1 MTRRAVLKSLWRLGP
16 ALLAWGL
23 AGCMPLPTL
32 KPALDL
38 SMPAAR
44 VPPEAVQT
52 EYVTVPGFPEPHTP
66 ERYNR
71 SYYLRYYVAESEPTQ
86 TVLVLVPGI
95 FGGAT
100 SFDPL
105 ARLLVASFPGL
116 EVWAVD
122 RRANA
127 LEDRRAAVETLA
139 TGDPTPAYEFYI
151 ANAGEA
157 DGFEPVP
164 PDEVRFMAYWGL
176 DVHLRDL
183 HEIIKSANGKA
194 PRVILG
200 GHSLGASLVSFYA
213 AYDFGEGQETDPGY
227 AHIDGLVLLDGALG
241 RTGGFARPDR
251 GLSVGPIQLIAT
263 AAELEAGEG
272 NPYFSFAFSPTLY
285 ARSEAKALLALLE
298 PLELA
303 PPGLED
309 FPVTNRALLGLS
321 RDDQYGPSP
330 IFSVSIG
337 DAVGAEFN
345 GNLVA
350 VLLDGLEGVYSK
362 SVVGVAD
369 GYDYVDWTPGDPA
382 RERTDLETFVRAWAL
397 PETNYSEWYFPVRL
411 LIDTLALDVTL
422 ADEPGFVPNAEVPT
436 PTLALGASRGLLPSL
451 DGFAAYA
458 VARAGSPFS
467 SFVLPGLTHADITTA
482 RDNPVVPLF
491 GRWLARLP
499 N

>member
-1 MTRRAVLKSLWRLGP
+1 MMRRA
-16 ALLAWGL
+16 ALLGLGLMFAL
-23 AGCMPLPTL
+23 AGCMPIPTL

-38 SMPAAR
+38 PTPAYR

-52 EYVTVPGFPEPHTP
+52 EYVTVPGYPEPHTP

-71 SYYLRYYVAESEPTQ
+71 SYYLRYHVEPDSGEPPP

-105 ARLLVASFPGL
+105 ARQLVASVPGL

-127 LEDRRAAVETLA
+127 LEDRRAAIESLEA
-139 TGDPTPAYEFYI
+139 SDPTPAYEFYV
-151 ANAGEA
+151 ANAGKA
-157 DGFEPVP
+157 DGFRLVP

-176 DVHLRDL
+176 TVHLRDL
-183 HEIIKSANGKA
+183 HEIVKEAGEKA

-213 AYDFGEGQETDPGY
+213 AYDFGDAGEADPGY

-241 RTGGFARPDR
+241 RTGGFARADR
-251 GLSVGPIQLIAT
+251 GLSIGPFRLVAT

-272 NPYFSFAFSPTLY
+272 NPYFTAAFSPKLY

-309 FPVTNRALLGLS
+309 FPATNRAVLGLS

-337 DAVGAEFN
+337 DAVGATFD

-350 VLLDGLEGVYSK
+350 VLLDGWEGVYSK
-362 SVVGVAD
+362 SVAGVAD
-369 GYDYVDWTPGDPA
+369 GYAYVDWTPGDGA
-382 RERTDLETFVRAWAL
+382 RERTDLGTFVRAWAL

-436 PTLALGASRGLLPSL
+436 PTLVLGASRGLLPSL

-458 VARAGSPFS
+458 AARVGSPFS
-467 SFVLPGLTHADITTA
+467 SVILPGLTHADVTTA
-482 RDNPVVPLF
+482 RDNPAVPIF
-491 GRWLARLP
+491 ARWLSRLP
-499 N
+499 

>member
-1 MTRRAVLKSLWRLGP
+1 
-16 ALLAWGL
+16 
-23 AGCMPLPTL
+23 MPIPTL

-38 SMPAAR
+38 PPPVYR
-44 VPPEAVQT
+44 VLPEEVQT
-52 EYVTVPGFPEPHTP
+52 EYVTVPGYPEPHTP

-71 SYYLRYYVAESEPTQ
+71 SYYLRYHVESDASQSTH

-105 ARLLVASFPGL
+105 ARQLVASVPGL

-127 LEDRRAAVETLA
+127 LEDRRAAIESLQ
-139 TGDPTPAYEFYI
+139 TGDPTPAYEFYV
-151 ANAGEA
+151 ANAGKA
-157 DGFEPVP
+157 GGFKPVP

-176 DVHLRDL
+176 NVHLRDL
-183 HEIIKSANGKA
+183 HETIKKA
-194 PRVILG
+194 EETAPQVILG

-213 AYDFGEGQETDPGY
+213 AYDFGGAGEADPGY
-227 AHIDGLVLLDGALG
+227 THIDGLVLLDGALG
-241 RTGGFARPDR
+241 RTGGFARADR
-251 GLSVGPIQLIAT
+251 GLSIGPFRLVAT

-272 NPYFSFAFSPTLY
+272 NPYFTAAFSPTLY
-285 ARSEAKALLALLE
+285 ARSEVRALLALLE

-309 FPVTNRALLGLS
+309 FPATNRALLGLS

-337 DAVGAEFN
+337 DAVGAEFD

-362 SVVGVAD
+362 SVAGVAD
-369 GYDYVDWTPGDPA
+369 GYSYVDWTPSDPA
-382 RERTDLETFVRAWAL
+382 RERTDLETFVRAWAS

-467 SFVLPGLTHADITTA
+467 SVVLPGLTHADVTTA

-491 GRWLARLP
+491 ARWLSRLP
-499 N
+499 

>member
-1 MTRRAVLKSLWRLGP
+1 
-16 ALLAWGL
+16 
-23 AGCMPLPTL
+23 MPIPTLEPELNLPT
-32 KPALDL
+32 PAYH
-38 SMPAAR
+38 
-44 VPPEAVQT
+44 VPPAEVQT
-52 EYVTVPGFPEPHTP
+52 EYVTVPGYPEPHTP

-71 SYYLRYYVAESEPTQ
+71 SYYLRYHAEPAGDESAH
-86 TVLVLVPGI
+86 TVLVLMPGI

-105 ARLLVASFPGL
+105 ARQLVASFPGL
-116 EVWAVD
+116 EVWALD

-127 LEDRRAAVETLA
+127 LEDRRAAVQSLE
-139 TGDPTPAYEFYI
+139 TGDPTPAYEFYV

-157 DGFEPVP
+157 NGFEPVE

-183 HEIIKSANGKA
+183 HEIIQRANERA
-194 PRVILG
+194 PRVLLG

-213 AYDFGEGQETDPGY
+213 AYDFDEGPETDPGY

-241 RTGGFARPDR
+241 RTGGFARADR
-251 GLSVGPIQLIAT
+251 GLSVGPVRLIGT

-272 NPYFSFAFSPTLY
+272 NPYFTFAFSPALY
-285 ARSEAKALLALLE
+285 ARSETKALLALLK
-298 PLELA
+298 PFELA

-345 GNLVA
+345 GNVVA

-369 GYDYVDWTPGDPA
+369 GYDYVDWAPGDGS
-382 RERTDLETFVRAWAL
+382 RERTDLATFARAWAE
-397 PETNYSEWYFPVRL
+397 PEANYSEWYFPVRL

-422 ADEPGFVPNAEVPT
+422 ADEPGFVANAEVPT

-499 N
+499 